1 MLLFLQLLPPLK
13 TFRFVPT
20 LFLFIHTELQLSV
33 ITVEKCC
40 GGWCVKALNVKVRS
54 FPPQSS
60 QSHAGTYKSSACVV
74 PSTIMSSFPQMS
86 SSDFLDAWILFC
98 SFLYISCLQH
108 ICSDVENLILILFPL
123 CFMDPFLLCDFGNK
137 LKITFASEVRISRH
151 STNVC

>member
-54 FPPQSS
+54 FLPQSS
-60 QSHAGTYKSSACVV
+60 RSHAGTYTLSAYVV
-74 PSTIMSSFPQMS
+74 PSPIISSFPELS
-86 SSDFLDAWILFC
+86 CSNFLGAWILFC

-108 ICSDVENLILILFPL
+108 ICSDLGNLTLISYPLYFVDLFL
-123 CFMDPFLLCDFGNK
+123 FCYFGNK
-137 LKITFASEVRISRH
+137 LKIIFAS
-151 STNVC
+151 